1 EEVEDYM
8 KAPLPVVVPVVK
20 KAAVAPPSAAAP
32 LPSRANIMNPFH
44 ARMIAKQQ
52 AEKAALQAE
61 AQAKADAEAEVQAAE
76 VARLKADQE
85 KAQQEFREKVEQAN
99 KRNADER
106 KSREE
111 QARSVKE
118 QREKAQQDVLQQL
131 RAGLAGQGQMPAGAV
146 GKALAPPPPAKGGP
160 VNRLLWGKG
169 GAAGD
174 SKPQTSEWIPVTGGG
189 GKAKAFGTPAPVGSF
204 GNLAPIGSAPV
215 GSFGT
220 QAPVGSFGTPAP
232 EIKVAKEGGNP
243 PQVAKQA
250 LTSCA
255 QTAQT
260 PSQGLNTGN
269 PNAGTMAPGMGML
282 SGMTGMGGM
291 SGMGGMGNMAG
302 LGGMMGMPGMD
313 MMGMGGMGGMG
324 SMAGMG
330 GMGNMAGMMGM
341 GGMGMMGMPGMG
353 MGGMG
358 MTGMGATG
366 QNAGATGSTASPGNL
381 GGGLLLPQPPSFKA
395 GPAGQ
400 TPNELTVKASV
411 KMPPM
416 MGMTGSNGPASAPA
430 MSGNWTPQ
438 LPPPAPGLATGS
450 PMAGGQQQ
458 GVGFSKVPAFKAPP
472 GQAA

>member
-1 EEVEDYM
+1 
-8 KAPLPVVVPVVK
+8 
-20 KAAVAPPSAAAP
+20 AVAPPSAAAP

-52 AEKAALQAE
+52 AEKAAQQAE

-174 SKPQTSEWIPVTGGG
+174 SKPQTSDTMSALRAMLGGG

-232 EIKVAKEGGNP
+232 EIKVPTGQYNPEEAPSQPMPMATPGAVAKEGGNP
-243 PQVAKQA
+243 PQAAVGLSAMISAAVAKQA
-250 LTSCA
+250 PPA
-255 QTAQT
+255 
-260 PSQGLNTGN
+260 
-269 PNAGTMAPGMGML
+269 MV
-282 SGMTGMGGM
+282 
-291 SGMGGMGNMAG
+291 
-302 LGGMMGMPGMD
+302 
-313 MMGMGGMGGMG
+313 
-324 SMAGMG
+324 
-330 GMGNMAGMMGM
+330 
-341 GGMGMMGMPGMG
+341 
-353 MGGMG
+353 
-358 MTGMGATG
+358 
-366 QNAGATGSTASPGNL
+366 
-381 GGGLLLPQPPSFKA
+381 PPSA
-395 GPAGQ
+395 TPPA
-400 TPNELTVKASV
+400 
-411 KMPPM
+411 
-416 MGMTGSNGPASAPA
+416 ASA
-430 MSGNWTPQ
+430 M
-438 LPPPAPGLATGS
+438 
-450 PMAGGQQQ
+450 GQQ
-458 GVGFSKVPAFKAPP
+458 
-472 GQAA
+472 